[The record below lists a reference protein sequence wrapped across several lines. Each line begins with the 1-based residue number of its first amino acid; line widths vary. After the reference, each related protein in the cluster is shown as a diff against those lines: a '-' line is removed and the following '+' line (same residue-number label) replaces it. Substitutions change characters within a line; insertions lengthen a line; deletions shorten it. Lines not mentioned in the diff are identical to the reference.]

1 MERDVMWTP
10 WNEPGLEHLH
20 LVQDNEEVVA
30 DGGIIGM
37 KEGKPF
43 CIWYEIHCDAQ
54 WRVRRLSLDLLGRDA
69 QWIRLQADGKGHW
82 STIHGESLTAL
93 NGCIDI
99 DISAT
104 PFTNTLPI
112 RRLQLARSQSSEI
125 KVVYIAVPEMELK
138 PAMQRYTCLEIK
150 AYGRLYK
157 YESLPSGY
165 TNEFWVDT
173 DGLIIDYPGLF
184 RRVQPHE

>member
-1 MERDVMWTP
+1 
-10 WNEPGLEHLH
+10 
-20 LVQDNEEVVA
+20 
-30 DGGIIGM
+30 
-37 KEGKPF
+37 
-43 CIWYEIHCDAQ
+43 
-54 WRVRRLSLDLLGRDA
+54 
-69 QWIRLQADGKGHW
+69 
-82 STIHGESLTAL
+82 L
-93 NGCIDI
+93 NDCIDI

-112 RRLQLARSQSSEI
+112 RRLQLARGQSSEI

-150 AYGRLYK
+150 PYGRLYR

-184 RRVQPHE
+184 RRVQSHD